1 MEKSQTQFLTGVLE
15 QIRALKRQAEELESQ
30 VAAYLEDMDMAEN
43 AGTDVLFAA
52 AADEDLPEAVEDGHI
67 PEDVLD
73 TEAAGDSDAVAEAG
87 EDLPE
92 AAADA
97 IENDDLPEMPEMEMP
112 AEQEEPVTQAE
123 TAGPAG
129 EAPVFDIEL
138 DDDIE
143 IVPIGEAHAA
153 TGAVMD
159 KMAEKE
165 SWRTDM
171 PGSGVSDIRSAISL
185 NDRILFINTLFH
197 EDPIAFKEALS
208 ELNTM
213 PSFEDGV
220 KFILKLHPEW
230 NTESEVVYR
239 FMMAVRRKLK

>member
-1 MEKSQTQFLTGVLE
+1 MEKSQTQFLTDVLE
-15 QIRALKRQAEELESQ
+15 QIRALKKQAENLESQ
-30 VAAYLEDMDMAEN
+30 VAAYLEDMDMPEDSV
-43 AGTDVLFAA
+43 TDGLFDSAV
-52 AADEDLPEAVEDGHI
+52 DGDLPEG
-67 PEDVLD
+67 P
-73 TEAAGDSDAVAEAG
+73 
-87 EDLPE
+87 
-92 AAADA
+92 
-97 IENDDLPEMPEMEMP
+97 ENDGLPEMQEGNACPDPKGQDAPELP
-112 AEQEEPVTQAE
+112 AEQ
-123 TAGPAG
+123 AGPAMTVEPERPVETG
-129 EAPVFDIEL
+129 GPAAEPPVFDIEL

-159 KMAEKE
+159 RMAEKE

-171 PGSGVSDIRSAISL
+171 PGSAVSDIRSAISL

-208 ELNTM
+208 ELNAM

-239 FMMAVRRKLK
+239 FMMAIRRKLK

>member
-15 QIRALKRQAEELESQ
+15 QIRALKKQAENLESQ
-30 VAAYLEDMDMAEN
+30 VAAYLEDMDMPEDS
-43 AGTDVLFAA
+43 GTDGLFGSAV
-52 AADEDLPEAVEDGHI
+52 DGDLPEG
-67 PEDVLD
+67 P
-73 TEAAGDSDAVAEAG
+73 
-87 EDLPE
+87 
-92 AAADA
+92 
-97 IENDDLPEMPEMEMP
+97 ENDDLPEMPEENVCPDPEEQDEPELP
-112 AEQEEPVTQAE
+112 AEQ
-123 TAGPAG
+123 AGPAMTA
-129 EAPVFDIEL
+129 EPERPVETGGSAAEPPAFDIEL
-138 DDDIE
+138 DDEIE

-159 KMAEKE
+159 RMVEKE

-171 PGSGVSDIRSAISL
+171 PGSAVSDIRSAISL

-208 ELNTM
+208 ELNAM

-220 KFILKLHPEW
+220 KFIMNLHPEW

-239 FMMAVRRKLK
+239 FMMAIRRKLK

>member
-1 MEKSQTQFLTGVLE
+1 MEKSQTQFLTDVLE
-15 QIRALKRQAEELESQ
+15 QIRALKKQAENLESQ
-30 VAAYLEDMDMAEN
+30 VAAYLEDMGMPEDSV
-43 AGTDVLFAA
+43 TDGLFDSAV
-52 AADEDLPEAVEDGHI
+52 DGDLPEG
-67 PEDVLD
+67 P
-73 TEAAGDSDAVAEAG
+73 
-87 EDLPE
+87 
-92 AAADA
+92 
-97 IENDDLPEMPEMEMP
+97 ENDGLPEMQEENACPDREKQDAPELP
-112 AEQEEPVTQAE
+112 AEQ
-123 TAGPAG
+123 AGPAMTVEPERPVETG
-129 EAPVFDIEL
+129 GPAAEPPVFDIEL

-159 KMAEKE
+159 RMAEKE

-171 PGSGVSDIRSAISL
+171 PGSNVSDIRSAISL

-208 ELNTM
+208 ELNAM

-220 KFILKLHPEW
+220 KFIRKLHPEW

-239 FMMAVRRKLK
+239 FMMAIRRKLK